1 MHTSRRACV
10 LLASTAGLI
19 VTTGAFELSPSSAQQ
34 VQSIVAIVNDD
45 VISSFDV
52 QQRVNLVLSS
62 SGVQPDQDIIQQVRE
77 QVLRTLID
85 EKLQLQ
91 EAERFEV
98 EVTEEEIQESISRLA
113 QQNDFS
119 AEAIEASLREAG
131 ISFSTLLDQIKAE
144 IAWNKLVSGLLS
156 SRVSVTKEEVDQVLD
171 QLKSSSNKTQY
182 LVAEIFL
189 EVDSLE
195 QEEDVRQGGLQ
206 LIQQMQEGVPFTLV
220 AQQFSAA
227 ASAAQGG
234 DIGWVQEGE
243 LAPQLNEALRR
254 LQPGQVSPPIRT
266 IGGFTILAL
275 RDRRIL
281 GGPDPMQSTVDL
293 RQIAVPA
300 NAAADATTIENI
312 QRSLQQIR
320 SSLSDC
326 GNIENAMQQAD
337 GATVTNLGVLK
348 MGQLSGAIAPLV
360 ASLQPGEA
368 TQPFRTDT
376 NYSILVVC
384 DREDSSQA
392 GALPTRVDI
401 ENRLFDQQLSMQ
413 ARRYLRD
420 LRRDS
425 TIEIR

>member
-1 MHTSRRACV
+1 MV
-10 LLASTAGLI
+10 GLTI
-19 VTTGAFELSPSSAQQ
+19 TTGTFGLSLSSAQQ
-34 VQSIVAIVNDD
+34 VQSIAAIVNDD

-98 EVTEEEIQESISRLA
+98 EVTKEEIEESINRLA
-113 QQNDFS
+113 QQNNFS
-119 AEAIEASLREAG
+119 TEAIESSLREAG
-131 ISFSTLLDQIKAE
+131 ISLSTLLDQIKAE

-156 SRVSVTKEEVDQVLD
+156 SRVSITKEEVDQVLD
-171 QLKSSSNKTQY
+171 QLKSSSNKPQY

-195 QEEDVRQGGLQ
+195 QEEEVRQGGLQ
-206 LIQQMQEGVPFTLV
+206 LIQQMQQGVPFALV

-281 GGPDPMQSTVDL
+281 GGPDPMQSTLDL

-300 NAAADATTIENI
+300 NAEADATTVEKI
-312 QRSLQQIR
+312 QQSLQQIR
-320 SSLSDC
+320 SSLSECD
-326 GNIENAMQQAD
+326 NIENAIRQAD
-337 GATVTNLGVLK
+337 NATVTNLGVLT

-376 NYSILVVC
+376 SYSILVVC
-384 DREDSSQA
+384 DREDSRQA
-392 GALPTRVDI
+392 AELPTRVDI

>member
-1 MHTSRRACV
+1 M
-10 LLASTAGLI
+10 AGLI
-19 VTTGAFELSPSSAQQ
+19 VTTGTFELSPSSAQQ

-98 EVTEEEIQESISRLA
+98 EVTKEEIQESISRLA

-300 NAAADATTIENI
+300 NAEADATTIENI
-312 QRSLQQIR
+312 QRSLQQVR

-326 GNIENAMQQAD
+326 GNIENAMRQAD

-348 MGQLSGAIAPLV
+348 MGQLSGVIAPLV

-384 DREDSSQA
+384 DREDSNQA
-392 GALPTRVDI
+392 GELPTRVDI

>member
-1 MHTSRRACV
+1 MV
-10 LLASTAGLI
+10 GLI
-19 VTTGAFELSPSSAQQ
+19 ITTGTFGLSLSSAQQ
-34 VQSIVAIVNDD
+34 VQSIAAIVNDD

-98 EVTEEEIQESISRLA
+98 EVTKEEIEESINRLA
-113 QQNDFS
+113 QQNNFS
-119 AEAIEASLREAG
+119 TEAIESSLREAG
-131 ISFSTLLDQIKAE
+131 ISLSTLLDQIKAE

-156 SRVSVTKEEVDQVLD
+156 SRVSITKEEVDQVLD
-171 QLKSSSNKTQY
+171 QLKSSSNKPQY

-195 QEEDVRQGGLQ
+195 QEEEVRQGGLQ
-206 LIQQMQEGVPFTLV
+206 LIQQMQQGVPFALV

-281 GGPDPMQSTVDL
+281 GGPDPMQSTLDL

-300 NAAADATTIENI
+300 NAEADATTVEKI
-312 QRSLQQIR
+312 QQSLQQIR
-320 SSLSDC
+320 SSLSECD
-326 GNIENAMQQAD
+326 NIENAIRQAD
-337 GATVTNLGVLK
+337 NATVTNLGVLT

-376 NYSILVVC
+376 SYSILVVC
-384 DREDSSQA
+384 DREDSRQA
-392 GALPTRVDI
+392 AELPTRVDI

>member
-1 MHTSRRACV
+1 M
-10 LLASTAGLI
+10 AGL
-19 VTTGAFELSPSSAQQ
+19 VAALSLLSAAPTSSQQ
-34 VQSIVAIVNDD
+34 VQSIAAVVNDD
-45 VISSFDV
+45 VISSYDV
-52 QQRVNLVLSS
+52 QQRVTLVLSS
-62 SGVQPDQDIIQQVRE
+62 SGIQPDQDIVERVQA

-98 EVTEEEIQESISRLA
+98 EVTEDEIRESINRLA
-113 QQNDFS
+113 QQNDIS
-119 AEAIEASLREAG
+119 AEAIEASLKQSG
-131 ISFSTLLDQIKAE
+131 IGFDTLLAQVRAE

-156 SRVSVTKEEVDQVLD
+156 SRVSVAKEEVDQVLN
-171 QLKSSSNKTQY
+171 QLKLSSNKPQF

-195 QEEDVRQGGLQ
+195 QEEEVRQGGLQ
-206 LIQQMQEGVPFTLV
+206 LIQQMQQGVPFTLV

-243 LAPQLNEALRR
+243 LSPQLNEALRR
-254 LQPGQVSPPIRT
+254 MQPGQVSPPVRT
-266 IGGFTILAL
+266 LGGFTILAL

-281 GGPDPMQSTVDL
+281 GGPDPMRSTLDL

-300 NAAADATTIENI
+300 NAEADAATINRIQQDLQRVRTSLSGCENI
-312 QRSLQQIR
+312 ESAAGQASN
-320 SSLSDC
+320 SSV
-326 GNIENAMQQAD
+326 A
-337 GATVTNLGVLK
+337 NLGRLK
-348 MGQLSGAIAPLV
+348 VSQLSGAIAPIV
-360 ASLQPGEA
+360 ATLQPGEA
-368 TQPFRTDT
+368 TQPFRTDVGF
-376 NYSILVVC
+376 SILVVC
-384 DREDSSQA
+384 DREDTGEAAQ
-392 GALPTRVDI
+392 LPTRVDI
-401 ENRLFDQQLSMQ
+401 EDRLFDQQLSMQ